1 MQKIAILYDA
11 SQMLLSTFDMEEVLE
26 RIAETVR
33 DYFNL
38 DNGVLLLLDKKNQE
52 LYIGTHFGS
61 MDVPLDLRVPM
72 GVGLTGT
79 AAKVK
84 RPIYSPDVSKDNRYL
99 KGTNSTRSELAIPLL
114 VRDEVV
120 GVLDIQKDVTD
131 GFDRETID
139 LLTLFSTQASI
150 AIQNSQ
156 LYTREHRRTR
166 QLEAINAV
174 AKETRSLL
182 RLEELLPT
190 ICNLIL
196 QYFAVDHAAVLML
209 ERRRLVQQAHKG
221 KLTEITS
228 GGVEMNY
235 HAGISGHA
243 LAEGKTIVASR
254 VRSFK
259 GYVAGFE
266 ETEAEACIPLIALG
280 QRLGVLV
287 LENAKPDS
295 FPDEEI
301 HALEAVADI
310 CADAIHSA
318 QSFKRMEEMA
328 DIDGL
333 TGIYNRRHL
342 EKRLLE
348 ELDRLARYGHGMG
361 LLMIDI
367 DHFKNLN
374 DEFGHILGDE
384 VLREVSLLFR
394 KHLRKADVLCRYGG
408 EEFAVLLPE
417 TTGEKA
423 VRVADKLRR
432 FVENHHFAGLG
443 RPLTVSIGVADFPD
457 HGRSRDDLVKAA
469 DMALYAAKD
478 AGRNKVMRATA
489 PAEES
494 ASAK

>member
-11 SQMLLSTFDMEEVLE
+11 SQMLLSTFDMAEVLE
-26 RIAETVR
+26 RITETVR

-38 DNGVLLLLDKKNQE
+38 ETGTLLLFDKKSQE
-52 LYIGTHFGS
+52 LYVGIHFGR
-61 MDVPLDLRVPM
+61 MDAPKDLRLPL
-72 GVGLTGT
+72 GIGLTGT

-84 RPIYSPDVSKDNRYL
+84 RPIYSPDVTKDSRYFQ
-99 KGTNSTRSELAIPLL
+99 GTKSTRSELAIPLL

-120 GVLDIQKDVTD
+120 GVLDIQKDVID

-156 LYTREHRRTR
+156 LYTLEQRRTK

-209 ERRRLVQQAHKG
+209 DRRKLVMQAHKG
-221 KLTEITS
+221 KLTEIAP
-228 GGVEMNY
+228 GNLEMNY
-235 HAGISGHA
+235 HAGISGRA
-243 LAEGKTIVASR
+243 MAEGKTIVAQR
-254 VRSFK
+254 TRSFS
-259 GYVAGFE
+259 GYVAGFH
-266 ETEAEACIPLIALG
+266 ETEAEACIPLYALG
-280 QRLGVLV
+280 QKLGALV
-287 LENAKPDS
+287 LDNAKPDS
-295 FPDEEI
+295 FPEEEI
-301 HALEAVADI
+301 HALEAVAGI
-310 CADAIHSA
+310 CADAIHNA
-318 QSFKRMEEMA
+318 VSFRRMEEMA

-348 ELDRLARYGHGMG
+348 EIDRLSRYEHGMG
-361 LLMIDI
+361 MLMIDI

-384 VLREVSLLFR
+384 VLREVSALFR

-417 TTGEKA
+417 TTGDKA
-423 VRVADKLRR
+423 TGVAEKLRR
-432 FVENHHFAGLG
+432 IVENHHFAGLG

-457 HGRSRDDLVKAA
+457 HGSTRDALVKAA
-469 DMALYAAKD
+469 DSALYAAKD
-478 AGRNKVMRATA
+478 AGRNKVVRACAT
-489 PAEES
+489 ES
-494 ASAK
+494 ASVK

>member
-11 SQMLLSTFDMEEVLE
+11 SQMLLSTFDREEVLE
-26 RIAETVR
+26 RITETVR

-52 LYIGTHFGS
+52 LYIGTHFGC
-61 MDVPLDLRVPM
+61 MDVPTDLRIPL
-72 GVGLTGT
+72 GTGLTGT

-84 RPIYSPDVSKDNRYL
+84 RPIYSPDVTKDHRYL
-99 KGTNSTRSELAIPLL
+99 RGTKSTRSELAIPLL

-150 AIQNSQ
+150 AIQNAE
-156 LYTREHRRTR
+156 LYSGEQRRTR

-209 ERRRLVQQAHKG
+209 ERRRLVLQAHKG
-221 KLTEITS
+221 KLTETDS
-228 GGVEMNY
+228 GAELNH
-235 HAGISGHA
+235 HAGISGRA
-243 LAEGKTIVASR
+243 MAESKTIVVNR
-254 VRSFK
+254 TKSFP
-259 GYVAGFE
+259 GYVAGFN
-266 ETEAEACIPLIALG
+266 ETQAEVCIPLVALG
-280 QRLGVLV
+280 QKLGVLA

-295 FPDEEI
+295 FVDEDI

-318 QSFKRMEEMA
+318 LSFKRMEEMA

-348 ELDRLARYGHGMG
+348 EIDRLSRYEHGMG
-361 LLMIDI
+361 MLMIDI

-384 VLREVSLLFR
+384 VLREVSTLFR

-423 VRVADKLRR
+423 VGVAEKLRR
-432 FVENHHFAGLG
+432 IVENHHFAGLG

-457 HGRSRDDLVKAA
+457 HGGTRDALVKAA
-469 DMALYAAKD
+469 DTALYAAKD
-478 AGRNKVMRATA
+478 AGRNRVMRAITHA
-489 PAEES
+489 AES
-494 ASAK
+494 ASVK